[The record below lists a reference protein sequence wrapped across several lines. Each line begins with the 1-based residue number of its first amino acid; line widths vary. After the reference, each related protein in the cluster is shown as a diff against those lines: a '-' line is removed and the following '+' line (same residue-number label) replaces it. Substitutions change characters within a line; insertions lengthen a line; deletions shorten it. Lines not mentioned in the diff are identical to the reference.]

1 VSKVVIDA
9 AERAGAVLEID
20 LGAVAANW
28 RLLRD
33 RAAAGSGAASAAVV
47 KADAYGLGMAAVTP
61 ALAAAG
67 CRTFFVAHLDE
78 GIALRGL
85 LPDAEIAVLNGLLPV
100 TTAPVFRAYRL
111 LPVLNDLGQVD
122 AWRGS
127 GGGAAIVHV
136 DSGINRL
143 GLPRREVEALAA
155 SPDRLGGIVLRA
167 VMSHLACADE
177 PEHPMNA
184 VQRDAFA
191 AARRMLPPAPASFAA
206 SSGIFLGPDYHGDLV
221 RPGAALYGVN
231 PLPGSLNEMRQ
242 AVRLKGKI
250 LQVRDV
256 DTGDAVGYGA
266 THRRTRPGRIATVA
280 VGYADGWFRSFSN
293 RGSVVFDG
301 HKLPLVGRVSM
312 DLITIDV
319 SSPEAAARV
328 RPGDCVELLGDA
340 HTVDHAAAEAG
351 TIGYEIL
358 TSLGRRYHRIYVN
371 RADADTG
378 AGNAA

>member
-1 VSKVVIDA
+1 MSGA
-9 AERAGAVLEID
+9 ADRAGAVLEID

-28 RLLRD
+28 RMLRD
-33 RAAAGSGAASAAVV
+33 RAAAASGAGCAAVV
-47 KADAYGLGMAAVTP
+47 KADAYGLGIAEVGP

-67 CRTFFVAHLDE
+67 CRTFFVAHIDE
-78 GIALRGL
+78 GMMLRGL
-85 LPDAEIAVLNGLLPV
+85 LPHAEIAVLNGLLPG
-100 TTAPVFRAYRL
+100 TARVFREYRL

-122 AWRGS
+122 AWRDS
-127 GGGAAIVHV
+127 GAGAAILQVE
-136 DSGINRL
+136 SGMNRL
-143 GLPRREVEALAA
+143 GLPRREVEALAAA

-184 VQRDAFA
+184 AQRDAFA
-191 AARRMLPPAPASFAA
+191 AACRILPPAPASLAA

-231 PLPGSLNEMRQ
+231 PLPGRINEMRQ
-242 AVRLKGKI
+242 VVRLKGKI

-266 THRRTRPGRIATVA
+266 THRKTRPGRIATVA
-280 VGYADGWFRSFSN
+280 VGYADGWLRSFSN

-319 SSPEAAARV
+319 SSPEATARV

-340 HTVDHAAAEAG
+340 HTVDDAAAEAG

-358 TSLGRRYHRIYVN
+358 TSLGRRYHRSYVG
-371 RADADTG
+371 RIGAETG
-378 AGNAA
+378 AGHAA